1 MYDIAFVDYF
11 HLVTKI
17 ALFLRDF
24 HLSPLCLQIH
34 VLRLEHGRLDQSEK
48 GFVHVYRPLRS
59 REVRLRHLGPF
70 LNHRQEKLSERR
82 LPQLDAWFSR
92 G

>member
-11 HLVTKI
+11 HLVRKI
-17 ALFLRDF
+17 AFFHENF
-24 HLSPLCLQIH
+24 HLSPLYLQIH
-34 VLRLEHGRLDQSEK
+34 VLRLEHGRLDQSKE
-48 GFVHVYRPLRS
+48 GFVHVHRPLRS
-59 REVRLRHLGPF
+59 REVRLRHLGPI